1 MLSVLYF
8 LLTLIILITLSFHA
22 QRNQPC
28 NDETYKN
35 FNFEIQPFD
44 GSRSMKREKRKLK
57 KQKNMTDTEDCV
69 LS

>member
-1 MLSVLYF
+1 M
-8 LLTLIILITLSFHA
+8 

-28 NDETYKN
+28 NDEMYKN